1 MGRSSNKK
9 SGSSS
14 SPGNASGGG
23 FGLSNLKGLLGGKL
37 GGMRSSGAKAGSM
50 ALEAGK
56 NVRRFAQSPIA
67 VDFGESSLKV
77 LQITPGSKPS
87 LVAAA
92 TVVTPDDLRSDIQGR
107 LEFQF
112 DELARVI
119 RTGGFKGK
127 RAVCA
132 IPASQT
138 FCKHLQ
144 LGRAAGNERSAVV
157 EELLSAELGR
167 DAYTLAYRWYPVEGT
182 IGAAASRNEAVVM
195 AACKGLVGKL
205 MNGLRHAKLDPVG
218 IHNEWTADLRA
229 FDRLHRRA
237 DDESTAT
244 LYLDVGNGGARVSV
258 AHGSSLVFARSLE
271 VGGRLFDEGYAAH
284 YKLDEMAG
292 RVERLRRL
300 KPVAVNRVGVK
311 VAAGQGAQGSE
322 DRRGGGGP
330 TGLTGAVE
338 LQALEIDPGLD
349 DSYSILADEIAVCVR
364 YHEALFGPR
373 RLHRAVI
380 FGGEARDGVLCQ
392 RVARALRVPTQVADP
407 FSVIECGSGVKV
419 SGLDMDEPQPGWVL
433 ALGLC
438 ESPTEL

>member
-1 MGRSSNKK
+1 MGRSSKNKA
-9 SGSSS
+9 GDSSKAK
-14 SPGNASGGG
+14 GI
-23 FGLSNLKGLLGGKL
+23 GLSNLKGLLGGKL
-37 GGMRSSGAKAGSM
+37 GGVRSSGAKAGTM

-56 NVRRFAQSPIA
+56 NVRRLAQSPIA

-77 LQITPGSKPS
+77 LQITPGNNPT

-92 TVVTPDDLRSDIQGR
+92 MVVTPDDLRDDIEAR

-112 DELARVI
+112 DELSRVI

-144 LGRAAGNERSAVV
+144 LGRATADERDAVV
-157 EELLSAELGR
+157 EQLLGAELGR
-167 DAYTLAYRWYPVEGT
+167 DASTLAYRWYPVEGAV
-182 IGAAASRNEAVVM
+182 GAAASRNEAVVM

-205 MNGLRHAKLDPVG
+205 MNGLRQAKLDAVG
-218 IHNEWTADLRA
+218 IHNEWTAELRA

-244 LYLDVGNGGARVSV
+244 LYLDIGNGGARVSV
-258 AHGSSLVFARSLE
+258 AHGTSLVFARSLE

-284 YKLDEMAG
+284 YEIDSMAG

-300 KPVAVNRVGVK
+300 KPIAANRAGVK
-311 VAAGQGAQGSE
+311 VAAGGRGGGVGE
-322 DRRGGGGP
+322 DRRGTGGS

-407 FSVIECGSGVKV
+407 FSVIECGSGSKV